1 MQNAAADGIEIG
13 REDRNDAR
21 RAVVSDLVSPI
32 AHVQTSLRLIELAIT
47 GEQSLSSQES
57 SANLIV
63 LDDVSPR
70 YMRAAAALQTCDAN
84 LGAALHSLLDS
95 DVRCI
100 CRNSAGVLGR
110 QNPSGPRTEQ
120 RYRPQL
126 IISSAFDD
134 APRRFLVCL
143 PRRK

>member
-1 MQNAAADGIEIG
+1 MAAD
-13 REDRNDAR
+13 RAR
-21 RAVVSDLVSPI
+21 PDEPA
-32 AHVQTSLRLIELAIT
+32 AHRTGDQ
-47 GEQSLSSQES
+47 GEQSLNSQES

-84 LGAALHSLLDS
+84 LGAALHSLMDP
-95 DVRCI
+95 DDFDTYAATAPAF
-100 CRNSAGVLGR
+100 SAAKIQADTDRAAL
-110 QNPSGPRTEQ
+110 Q
-120 RYRPQL
+120 PQL